1 MKPALFHKQWLLVA
15 LMLWVFAP
23 VGVHAKETKLVS
35 QVVATANIN
44 PNRHGMPQ
52 PVKLHIYYLAK
63 SDAFMMA
70 NLGDLIAPKA
80 PILGP
85 DLVHQTEVLI
95 GPGEMLALDE
105 KFDAAAQFIGVVA
118 EFADIDKASWRAVAA
133 VPVKKWTDVVKLFS
147 HKKLLISVDGTSVKC
162 AIED

>member
-1 MKPALFHKQWLLVA
+1 MKPALVHKQWLLVA
-15 LMLWVFAP
+15 LMLWASTP
-23 VGVHAKETKLVS
+23 AAIDAKETKLVS
-35 QVVATANIN
+35 QVIATANIN

-85 DLVHQTEVLI
+85 DLIRQTEALI
-95 GPGEMLALDE
+95 GPGEMVALDD

-118 EFADIDKASWRAVAA
+118 EFADIDKASWRAVVA
-133 VPVKKWTDVVKLFS
+133 VPIKKWTDLVKLFS
-147 HKKLLISVDGTSVKC
+147 HKKLLVSIDGTSVMC